1 MQRGAHPSA
10 LRGRMS
16 REERRDGSEEMT
28 TNVRRLFKSTDD
40 VHRLFL
46 RASELHDQP
55 SERGHAMRLYQEII
69 RIAPRHVEAL
79 NNLGVLHF
87 WQNEPAKA
95 LDAWGRAL
103 LADRYRADVLN
114 NIGHLFQMEGKW
126 RVAAYYLA
134 LAVESDPDMDE
145 ARVNL
150 ALVLQV
156 LGRTKKAA
164 RHWSEIL
171 RRRPRGEFSNMARK
185 YLGAFVEA
193 LPRTGSSG

>member
-1 MQRGAHPSA
+1 MQREAHPFA

-16 REERRDGSEEMT
+16 REERRDGTEEMT
-28 TNVRRLFKSTDD
+28 TNVRRLFKSTED

-46 RASELHDQP
+46 RASELHDMP
-55 SERGHAMRLYQEII
+55 ASRSHAMLLYQEVI
-69 RIAPRHVEAL
+69 RIAPRHAEAL
-79 NNLGVLHF
+79 NNLGVLYF
-87 WQNEPAKA
+87 WENQPSKA

-103 LADRYRADVLN
+103 LADPFNADALN
-114 NIGHLFQMEGKW
+114 NVGHLFQVEGKW
-126 RVAAYYLA
+126 AVAAYYLA

-150 ALVLQV
+150 ALVLQT
-156 LGRTKKAA
+156 LGRRKKAA

-171 RRRPRGEFSNMARK
+171 RRRPRGQFAPMARK
-185 YLGAFVEA
+185 YLGAFVES